1 MYWPLHILH
10 LMFYPSLNSPL
21 KLPFAKSPIYTPN
34 IYFKLLLDRRGIL
47 CYIGMGIWEVNSLL
61 RITLI
66 LFIVVPNM
74 VLSIWEILSIPQ
86 VVLVVKNLPDSAGDI
101 RDKGP
106 IPGLGRS
113 PGEGNGNPLQ
123 YSCMGNPVGRG
134 AWWATVHRVTKIWT
148 GLKQLSTYV
157 LMDEGVL

>member
-1 MYWPLHILH
+1 MG
-10 LMFYPSLNSPL
+10 NTE
-21 KLPFAKSPIYTPN
+21 YTP
-34 IYFKLLLDRRGIL
+34 GGAS
-47 CYIGMGIWEVNSLL
+47 C
-61 RITLI
+61 
-66 LFIVVPNM
+66 
-74 VLSIWEILSIPQ
+74 
-86 VVLVVKNLPDSAGDI
+86 KNLPDSAGDI
-101 RDKGP
+101 RDRGP

-123 YSCMGNPVGRG
+123 YSCLGNPMDGG